1 MPKLIQKSGFI
12 KPGKAAGYIGYIA
25 TRDGVEKLPGPE
37 GYVEYMA
44 MRPGAER
51 HNGHG
56 LFSSQPVDLN
66 AVMKEAGRHTGPVW
80 TLIYSLRREDAARL
94 GYDNA
99 KGWQTLIK
107 AHQVELATAM
117 KILPEQFR
125 WYAAYHDEG
134 EHPHIHMTVWADDPK
149 QGFLTKEGIKAMRSV
164 LTNSIFQ
171 DELYSLYQRKDISY
185 KDVTAQ
191 ARASLRKL
199 VSEMENAICDS
210 PVIEMQML
218 QLAGKL
224 KDVTGKKQYGYLKK
238 SLKEQVDA
246 IVDELG
252 KVSQVA
258 ECYEIW
264 NRLRDELENYYKD
277 TPRQHLP
284 LSQQKE
290 FKAIKN
296 MVIQEAE
303 SLRLGVLTFEDNQ
316 MADEPPDNT
325 RFRDPD
331 LSNEDKRSVIEML
344 ERDWEDDGSASIAH
358 RLGRIWRD
366 GLGVIPDDEKAEMWF
381 RRAAEAGHSG
391 THYSLAK
398 LLYEQGRI
406 SEAIPWYEQAAES
419 GDPFASYQLGKF
431 YLLGESVPKDI
442 QKAVEHL
449 TYAAEQDCSQ
459 AQYLLGKLCL
469 LGLEVEQD
477 YSIAEY
483 WFTQAAEQGHEYAQF
498 FLDHM
503 EPNRDPSVLLCATHL
518 LCSLAQIIR
527 DTPPPAPPGIR
538 IDRKRLQQLM
548 EKKIAM
554 GHKPD
559 DHEEQGYIGPAM

>member
-252 KVSQVA
+252 KVPQVA

-469 LGLEVEQD
+469 LGQEVEQD

>member
-252 KVSQVA
+252 KVPQVA

-442 QKAVEHL
+442 QKAVAHL

>member
-252 KVSQVA
+252 KVPQVA

-381 RRAAEAGHSG
+381 RRAAEAGHGG

-469 LGLEVEQD
+469 LGQEVEQD

>member
-44 MRPGAER
+44 MRPDAER

-66 AVMKEAGRHTGPVW
+66 AVMKEAERHTGPVW

-99 KGWQTLIK
+99 ASWRMLLK

-117 KILPEQFR
+117 KIPPEQFR

-171 DELYSLYQRKDISY
+171 DELYSLYQRKYISY
-185 KDVTAQ
+185 KNLTTQ
-191 ARASLRKL
+191 AHASLREL
-199 VSEMENAICDS
+199 VRQMENTICDS
-210 PVIEMQML
+210 PVIEMQMI
-218 QLAGKL
+218 QLADKL
-224 KDVTGKKQYGYLKK
+224 KNVTGKKQYGYLKK
-238 SLKEQVDA
+238 PLKEQVDA
-246 IVDELG
+246 IVDELA
-252 KVSQVA
+252 KASQVA
-258 ECYEIW
+258 ECYDIW

-303 SLRLGVLTFEDNQ
+303 SLQLGVLTFEDNQ

-331 LSNEDKRSVIEML
+331 ISNEDKRSVIKML
-344 ERDWEDDGSASIAH
+344 ERDWEDSSSASIAY

-366 GLGVIPDDEKAEMWF
+366 GLGVIPDDEKAEVWF
-381 RRAAEAGHSG
+381 HRAAGGGHCDAQ
-391 THYSLAK
+391 YELAK
-398 LLYEQGRI
+398 LLQ
-406 SEAIPWYEQAAES
+406 SK
-419 GDPFASYQLGKF
+419 D
-431 YLLGESVPKDI
+431 ESVRRYP
-442 QKAVEHL
+442 
-449 TYAAEQDCSQ
+449 
-459 AQYLLGKLCL
+459 G
-469 LGLEVEQD
+469 
-477 YSIAEY
+477 
-483 WFTQAAEQGHEYAQF
+483 
-498 FLDHM
+498 M
-503 EPNRDPSVLLCATHL
+503 NRP
-518 LCSLAQIIR
+518 QR
-527 DTPPPAPPGIR
+527 MGIR
-538 IDRKRLQQLM
+538 LPVTGSASSTSKAP
-548 EKKIAM
+548 K
-554 GHKPD
+554 
-559 DHEEQGYIGPAM
+559 